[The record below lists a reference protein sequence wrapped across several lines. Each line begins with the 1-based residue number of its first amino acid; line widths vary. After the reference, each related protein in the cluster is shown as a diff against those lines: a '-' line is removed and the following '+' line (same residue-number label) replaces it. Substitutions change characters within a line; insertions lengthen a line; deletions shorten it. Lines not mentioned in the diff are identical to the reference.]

1 MVSLWDRQ
9 VLNVYLVCTVYLCMG
24 VLIQPAAC
32 EPSPAANAAKKA
44 SAVLG
49 AFVGGLKQAPVI
61 YLVVNEAYV
70 SREYRGDPVTAQ
82 LDVDV
87 LR

>member
-1 MVSLWDRQ
+1 
-9 VLNVYLVCTVYLCMG
+9 MG

-32 EPSPAANAAKKA
+32 EPSSAANAAKIA
-44 SAVLG
+44 STLLG
-49 AFVGGLKQAPVI
+49 AFVGGLKRAPVI

-70 SREYRGDPVTAQ
+70 SREYRGDPVTTQ